1 MNRSS
6 IVAKAAEIC
15 EAHNINTFPVP
26 IVELCNSYGIKVF
39 DEYLKNNVSGFIV
52 IQNENYKDYE
62 TNKVIVVNSFDS
74 AARQR
79 FTIAHELG
87 HYILHKGENE
97 LYAHRDVGANNATER
112 EANIFASNFLMPE
125 NLVKSFLNNLRE
137 DYWGFI
143 SDTQKILS
151 VAENFAVSNL
161 AAKVR
166 LEQLGLI

>member
-1 MNRSS
+1 MNKNK
-6 IVAKAAEIC
+6 IVEKAMKIC
-15 EAHNINTFPVP
+15 ELRNINTYPVP
-26 IVELCNSYGIKVF
+26 IVELCNYYGIKVF
-39 DEYLKNNVSGFIV
+39 KEYLKNDVSGFIV
-52 IQNENYKDYE
+52 VQKENYKDYG
-62 TNKVIVVNSFDS
+62 TNKVIVVNSLDT

-87 HYILHKGENE
+87 HYILHKGNDE

-112 EANIFASNFLMPE
+112 EANVFASNLLMPE
-125 NLVKSFLNNLRE
+125 NFVKSFLNNLKE

-151 VAENFAVSNL
+151 VAEKFAVSNL

-166 LEQLGLI
+166 LEQLKLI